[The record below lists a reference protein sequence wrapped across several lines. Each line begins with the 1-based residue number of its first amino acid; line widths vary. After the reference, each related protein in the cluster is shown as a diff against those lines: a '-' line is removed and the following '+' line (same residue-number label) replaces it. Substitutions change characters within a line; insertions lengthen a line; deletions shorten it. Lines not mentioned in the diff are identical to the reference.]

1 MKKIKAYLAH
11 PLARFAAA
19 AMLAFLRFTYCGLRY
34 FPQLDDYIQYHNY
47 TSGRT
52 VSQFWK
58 TVERVGLLGA
68 RPLAG
73 LGDLYLW
80 SHFWDC
86 MIIAILLM
94 ALMLAASAILF
105 ETVFKRYFRCGWC
118 FIIIFTL
125 LPLNIEGSYWLSA
138 STRLVC
144 GLFTASLSAYFL
156 VKFCEKGSAWRAVLT
171 LLFQTIAVFYYEQI
185 LVFSFTLNLL
195 IGFCEWRRNRRLKPL
210 LSLGGIGSVAFYFAF
225 TSYFSGSSVYSSR
238 AELVLPTSSY
248 YFKHFLPEIL
258 GQIKTAFLDG
268 GWMTL
273 AKGFYRGIKMI
284 ITDGALLYALLM
296 LLLAGIAAVM
306 AYLGWHKFH
315 TEHQNEN
322 RSEHTFPLGWQL
334 LFALL
339 IAAAPVSIF
348 LVIANPWFSLRN
360 TMPSIVGIA
369 LAADGI
375 ILYAL
380 EKLPSQKLS
389 RAISAALVFF
399 MTFACVTASA
409 SEVKDYALTWEH
421 DNALAALI
429 YNEYYNQDINDE
441 PVLIFNVE
449 PSYLEDQ
456 NFSWHE
462 HIHGTTESSWALRGL
477 INSRESDG
485 DSQCVP
491 MPIRDQ
497 LYKAWNY
504 ETMRPD
510 RFEHFLYYDHELT
523 ALERVYLMT
532 LDVGY
537 YEIQREDGSALF
549 RIREQDKIGYYEPVN
564 SQ

>member
-1 MKKIKAYLAH
+1 MKAILQRPAAKFMVVTALAI
-11 PLARFAAA
+11 
-19 AMLAFLRFTYCGLRY
+19 LRFTYCGLRY

-47 TSGRT
+47 TAGRT
-52 VSQFWK
+52 VAQYWR

-73 LGDLYLW
+73 LGDLYFW

-86 MIIAILLM
+86 MILAILLM
-94 ALMLAASAILF
+94 AVMLAASAILF
-105 ETVFKRYFRCGWC
+105 EAVFKRYFRCGWC
-118 FIIIFTL
+118 FLIIYTL
-125 LPLNIEGSYWLSA
+125 LPLNIEASYWMSA

-144 GLFTASLSAYFL
+144 GLFAASLSAWFL
-156 VKFCEKGSAWRAVLT
+156 TQFCEKGRAWRAILT
-171 LLFQTIAVFYYEQI
+171 ILFQTIAVFYYEQI
-185 LVFSFTLNLL
+185 LVFTFTLNLL
-195 IGFCEWRRNRRLKPL
+195 IGFCEWRKNGRFKPL
-210 LSLGGIGSVAFYFAF
+210 LALSGIGSVVFYFAF
-225 TSYFSGSSVYSSR
+225 TSYFSGSAVYASR
-238 AELVLPTSSY
+238 AEIVLPTSPY
-248 YFKHFLPEIL
+248 YYKHFLPEIL
-258 GQIKTAFLDG
+258 GQIKTAFIDG

-273 AKGFYRGIKMI
+273 AKGFYRGIKMLAA
-284 ITDGALLYALLM
+284 DRAVLYTLLM
-296 LLLAGIAAVM
+296 LALAGVAAAL
-306 AYLGWHKFH
+306 AYLGWQKFQ
-315 TEHQNEN
+315 TA
-322 RSEHTFPLGWQL
+322 RKSEDNDSPAFALGWQL

-339 IAAAPVSIF
+339 LAAAPISIF

-380 EKLPSQKLS
+380 EKLPTAKLS
-389 RAISAALVFF
+389 RALSASLVFL
-399 MTFACVTASA
+399 MSFACITASA
-409 SEVKDYALTWEH
+409 SEIKDYALTWEQ
-421 DNALAALI
+421 DNALAELV
-429 YNEYYNQDINDE
+429 YNEYYEGDINDE

-456 NFSWHE
+456 NFYWHE
-462 HIHGTTESSWALRGL
+462 HIHGTTESSWAMRGL

-510 RFEHFLYYDHELT
+510 RFEHFLYYEPTAGTLASVELI
-523 ALERVYLMT
+523 T

-537 YEIQREDGSALF
+537 YEIRTEEGTALF
-549 RIREQDKIGYYEPVN
+549 RIREQDKIGYYEPLN

>member
-210 LSLGGIGSVAFYFAF
+210 LSLGGIGSVAFYFVF

-248 YFKHFLPEIL
+248 YFKHFL
-258 GQIKTAFLDG
+258 
-268 GWMTL
+268 
-273 AKGFYRGIKMI
+273 
-284 ITDGALLYALLM
+284 LLSDYKKPFPQKVKYP
-296 LLLAGIAAVM
+296 GSRF
-306 AYLGWHKFH
+306 HKH
-315 TEHQNEN
+315 
-322 RSEHTFPLGWQL
+322 
-334 LFALL
+334 
-339 IAAAPVSIF
+339 
-348 LVIANPWFSLRN
+348 
-360 TMPSIVGIA
+360 
-369 LAADGI
+369 
-375 ILYAL
+375 
-380 EKLPSQKLS
+380 
-389 RAISAALVFF
+389 
-399 MTFACVTASA
+399 
-409 SEVKDYALTWEH
+409 
-421 DNALAALI
+421 
-429 YNEYYNQDINDE
+429 
-441 PVLIFNVE
+441 
-449 PSYLEDQ
+449 
-456 NFSWHE
+456 
-462 HIHGTTESSWALRGL
+462 
-477 INSRESDG
+477 
-485 DSQCVP
+485 
-491 MPIRDQ
+491 
-497 LYKAWNY
+497 
-504 ETMRPD
+504 
-510 RFEHFLYYDHELT
+510 
-523 ALERVYLMT
+523 
-532 LDVGY
+532 
-537 YEIQREDGSALF
+537 
-549 RIREQDKIGYYEPVN
+549 
-564 SQ
+564 